1 MQRRKF
7 LSNLGLALSLPILG
21 QMPNASAS
29 PSAVTQSSTR
39 LLNTVNLMR
48 RRIFRLPISTQKR
61 MAWTI
66 DDGTDAGAIRDYLE
80 FAKKYK
86 VRLTF
91 FVYSDMPSWKAN
103 ARLMKPMIES
113 GQIQIGNH
121 TASHPD
127 LTKLTSAQ
135 IKSELW
141 KCHKFIVKTYGIDP
155 RPFFRPP
162 YGACNSTVI
171 AAAAELGY
179 TSPVMWSGTLANS
192 VPMSTPKVWDFA
204 KQYVQ
209 NEIILLGH
217 ANNKLTTPLL
227 KPILDLAKKRKLKL
241 VTLNDVFA
249 PAPLPPAGVTAVS
262 GDGTAHVAWK
272 PVVNAQSYT
281 VTTFPSKVAY
291 EVKLPQYQ
299 LDVSGLINGT
309 QYRFTVI
316 ANVFGRKSAQ
326 SKPTDWVTPQAVL
339 PSPSPSDT
347 QTPGTS

>member
-7 LSNLGLALSLPILG
+7 LTNLGLALSLPILS
-21 QMPNASAS
+21 QMPTASAS
-29 PSAVTQSSTR
+29 TLPDSQDSAR
-39 LLNTVNLMR
+39 LLSTVNLMR
-48 RRIFRLPISTQKR
+48 RRIFRLPTSTQRR

-66 DDGTDAGAIRDYLE
+66 DDGTDSRAVRDYLE

-91 FVYSDMPSWKAN
+91 FVYSDMPAWKAN
-103 ARLMKPMIES
+103 AKLMKPMIES

-135 IKSELW
+135 IQSELW

-162 YGACNSTVI
+162 YGACNSTVV

-227 KPILDLAKKRKLKL
+227 KPILDLARKRKLNI
-241 VTLNDVFA
+241 VTLNDVFT
-249 PAPLPPAGVTAVS
+249 PAPLPPAGLTAVS
-262 GDGTAHVAWK
+262 GDGTARVTWK
-272 PVVNAQSYT
+272 PVVNAQSYK
-281 VTTFPSKVAY
+281 VTIFPGKVEY
-291 EVKLPQYQ
+291 EVKSPKHQ
-299 LDVSGLINGT
+299 LDVSGLTNDT
-309 QYRFTVI
+309 RYRFTVI
-316 ANVFGRKSAQ
+316 ANVLGRKSAQ
-326 SKPTDWVTPQAVL
+326 SKPTDWVTPQALL

-347 QTPGTS
+347 PTPGPS